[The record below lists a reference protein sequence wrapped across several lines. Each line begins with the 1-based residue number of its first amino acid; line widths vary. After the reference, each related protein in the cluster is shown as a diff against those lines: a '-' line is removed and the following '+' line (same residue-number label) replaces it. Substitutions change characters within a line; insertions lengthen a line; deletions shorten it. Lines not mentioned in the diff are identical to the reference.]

1 MTRTDVEAA
10 GTNANSRGSSRAA
23 RRLMVLPVALLLAI
37 ALAVPAVA
45 ASSKDGL
52 SGYGTKPSS
61 GTSPSKSTKTPTT
74 STPATEPA
82 PATSGA
88 VPTTTT
94 TTPAKASS
102 LPFTGFDLRWTVGG
116 GLLLIAMGCSIVV
129 VQRRQRSDGGR

>member
-94 TTPAKASS
+94 TPAKASS